1 MTDDR
6 RLQLVLWLN
15 AAAVVASVG
24 LVWGAFGI
32 QIFDDEAPCPLCL
45 LQRLG
50 FFAIAA
56 GGLMNLRFGVRPG
69 HYGITLLGSLV
80 VIAVSLRQ
88 ISLHLCSNLLTGQ
101 CTGYGAAPL
110 GWHLYTWAFVAA
122 IAAIVGVALLLMI
135 PTPYV
140 RPAKAS
146 VLTIVIFAYVGAAA
160 IANVGATAAQCGAG
174 ICEDPPFS
182 SSMSDPANVID
193 GITPGVVVP
202 TWRLKDSSLR
212 FVQGGAVTWAT
223 PAGNGEGKAAVD
235 GTPAEQ
241 ITITGGSG
249 CGPDPATY
257 KVEMADTTTLT
268 LTPVTDGCASRKA
281 ALSGTWQ
288 TTRLV

>member
-1 MTDDR
+1 MTDAA
-6 RLQLVLWLN
+6 RLRLVIWLN

-32 QIFDDEAPCPLCL
+32 QVFDDEAPCPLCL

-69 HYGITLLGSLV
+69 HYGITLLGALV
-80 VIAVSLRQ
+80 VVAVSLRQ
-88 ISLHLCSNLLTGQ
+88 ISLHMCSELLTGV

-146 VLTIVIFAYVGAAA
+146 LLTIAVFVYVGAAA
-160 IANVGATAAQCGAG
+160 IANVGATAAQCGLG
-174 ICEDPPFS
+174 VCEDPPYDAA
-182 SSMSDPANVID
+182 MSDPANVID
-193 GITPGVVVP
+193 GITPGVFVP
-202 TWRLKDSSLR
+202 TWRRGEARLR
-212 FVQGGAVTWAT
+212 FAKGGGTTWSS
-223 PAGNGEGKAAVD
+223 PEGNGEGRATLTGSA
-235 GTPAEQ
+235 TEELS
-241 ITITGGSG
+241 ITGGAG
-249 CGPDPATY
+249 CGDAPGTY
-257 KVEMADTTTLT
+257 DVQMDGAQRMT
-268 LTPVTDGCASRKA
+268 LTPVAEPCAARAA
-281 ALSGTWQ
+281 ALGGAWAT
-288 TTRLV
+288 